1 MMETLNGKVALITGG
16 ARRIG
21 AQIARELHAKGLNIV
36 LHYNSSETEAQ
47 NLISELE
54 SNRKDSI
61 IGLSQDL
68 TDSDSI
74 SALVSSAVQKW
85 DQLDVLV
92 NNASVFYPT
101 HLPDI
106 TKRDWDDL
114 VGVNLIAPLFLIK
127 ESAKYLT
134 HSKGSVINIVDIH
147 ADKGLQNFSIYSI
160 TKAGLAMLTKTMARE
175 LAPMVRVNGVSPGA
189 IIWPE
194 IKAHE
199 NEHQAII
206 DQTALK
212 RQGEPQDIA
221 KAVLFLI
228 CDSDY
233 ITGQII
239 SVDGGRSIS
248 F

>member
-1 MMETLNGKVALITGG
+1 METLNGKVALITGG

-114 VGVNLIAPLFLIK
+114 VGVN
-127 ESAKYLT
+127 
-134 HSKGSVINIVDIH
+134 
-147 ADKGLQNFSIYSI
+147 
-160 TKAGLAMLTKTMARE
+160 
-175 LAPMVRVNGVSPGA
+175 
-189 IIWPE
+189 
-194 IKAHE
+194 
-199 NEHQAII
+199 
-206 DQTALK
+206 
-212 RQGEPQDIA
+212 
-221 KAVLFLI
+221 
-228 CDSDY
+228 
-233 ITGQII
+233 
-239 SVDGGRSIS
+239 
-248 F
+248 